1 MKRLGTMH
9 RKTPIHKEDKCPDFY
24 DLSKTS
30 PLPEITYQRFGQ
42 AVAAHPP
49 PFTARHPAMS
59 HVYPQAVPSSSNF
72 GSSMNGS
79 RSSVHPFSSYQQQIG
94 GMPSTASYSYL
105 GGQVGHIKEENVAA
119 SAAATSASPGNND
132 DRLAQLQRD
141 NDDLKRRIADMEARQ
156 RASEATARASI
167 PSYET
172 SNGSDALLDRMRQEI
187 MMRGSASNGGGGGH
201 SPFFDNSLISSYG
214 HHHHHH
220 GHSSL
225 GGGGGGST
233 THDEM
238 ILRALQ
244 EQADRHHSSP
254 PRPSHEAS
262 PSHPSYDEERRRILL
277 DMLARQQK
285 REGPY

>member
-1 MKRLGTMH
+1 
-9 RKTPIHKEDKCPDFY
+9 
-24 DLSKTS
+24 
-30 PLPEITYQRFGQ
+30 
-42 AVAAHPP
+42 VAAHPP

-79 RSSVHPFSSYQQQIG
+79 RSSMNPFSSYHQQIG
-94 GMPSTASYSYL
+94 GMPSTASYL

-119 SAAATSASPGNND
+119 SAAATTASPGNND

-156 RASEATARASI
+156 RASEATARAI

-201 SPFFDNSLISSYG
+201 SPFFDNSLLSSYG
-214 HHHHHH
+214 HHHHH

-225 GGGGGGST
+225 GGGGGGLT

-254 PRPSHEAS
+254 PHPSHEAS

-285 REGPY
+285 RDGPY

>member
-79 RSSVHPFSSYQQQIG
+79 RSSMNPFSSYHQQIG
-94 GMPSTASYSYL
+94 GMPSTASYL

-119 SAAATSASPGNND
+119 SAAATTASPGNND

-156 RASEATARASI
+156 RASEATARAI

-187 MMRGSASNGGGGGH
+187 MMRGSASNGGGGGGH
-201 SPFFDNSLISSYG
+201 SPFFDNSLLSSYG
-214 HHHHHH
+214 HHHHH

-225 GGGGGGST
+225 GGGGGGLT

-254 PRPSHEAS
+254 PHPSHEAS

>member
-79 RSSVHPFSSYQQQIG
+79 RSHPFSSYQQQIG

-214 HHHHHH
+214 HHHHH

>member
-79 RSSVHPFSSYQQQIG
+79 RSSWDPFSSYHQQIG
-94 GMPSTASYSYL
+94 GMPSTASYL

-119 SAAATSASPGNND
+119 SAAATTASPGNND

-201 SPFFDNSLISSYG
+201 SPFFDNSLLSSYG
-214 HHHHHH
+214 HHHHH

-225 GGGGGGST
+225 GGGGGGLT

-244 EQADRHHSSP
+244 EQADRHNSSP
-254 PRPSHEAS
+254 PHPSHEAS
-262 PSHPSYDEERRRILL
+262 PVHPSYDEERRRILL